1 MFLSHSLVSTY
12 ATEKCAAPTRF
23 HTLEDPNDCPE
34 PSRMTDASSPLF
46 DPPTENPGFEPVA
59 SVSELVEGK
68 VLQRVRPSGD
78 AVCLVRYKGEI
89 SALSDIC
96 THQHFSM
103 SLGDLLEDGTLQ
115 CAWHGA
121 RYDCKSGEVKQI
133 PATAPLP
140 VFHVR
145 LDGDTILVGPRC
157 ERIDEKSKVS
167 TVRVP

>member
-1 MFLSHSLVSTY
+1 MTG
-12 ATEKCAAPTRF
+12 APR
-23 HTLEDPNDCPE
+23 PI
-34 PSRMTDASSPLF
+34 F
-46 DPPTENPGFEPVA
+46 DPTPGNPEFEPVA
-59 SVSELVEGK
+59 SVGELNEGR

-78 AVCLVRYKGEI
+78 TVCLVRYKGEI

-121 RYDCKSGEVKQI
+121 RYDCRSGEVKQV

-140 VFHVR
+140 VFQVR
-145 LDGDTILVGPRC
+145 LEGDTILVGPRC
-157 ERIDEKSKVS
+157 ERVDGVYEPS

>member
-1 MFLSHSLVSTY
+1 
-12 ATEKCAAPTRF
+12 
-23 HTLEDPNDCPE
+23 
-34 PSRMTDASSPLF
+34 MTGASSPVF
-46 DPPTENPGFEPVA
+46 DSRTANPEFEPVA
-59 SVSELVEGK
+59 SVGDLTEGTI
-68 VLQRVRPSGD
+68 LQRVRPSGD

-103 SLGDLLEDGTLQ
+103 SLGDLLADGTLQ

-121 RYDCKSGEVKQI
+121 RYDCKSGEVKQV

-140 VFHVR
+140 VFQVR

-157 ERIDEKSKVS
+157 KRIDGKYESS

>member
-1 MFLSHSLVSTY
+1 MTGASRPVFDSQ
-12 ATEKCAAPTRF
+12 AG
-23 HTLEDPNDCPE
+23 NPE
-34 PSRMTDASSPLF
+34 
-46 DPPTENPGFEPVA
+46 FEPVA
-59 SVSELVEGK
+59 SVSDLTEGTI
-68 VLQRVRPSGD
+68 LQRVRPSGD

-103 SLGDLLEDGTLQ
+103 SLGDLLENGTLQ

-121 RYDCKSGEVKQI
+121 RYDCRTGEVSQE
-133 PATAPLP
+133 PATSPLP

-157 ERIDEKSKVS
+157 KRIDGKYESS
-167 TVRVP
+167 TVRVL

>member
-1 MFLSHSLVSTY
+1 MTGSFRPVYEPFGESGEV
-12 ATEKCAAPTRF
+12 EVVAA
-23 HTLEDPNDCPE
+23 
-34 PSRMTDASSPLF
+34 AS
-46 DPPTENPGFEPVA
+46 EIA
-59 SVSELVEGK
+59 EGT

-78 AVCLVRYKGEI
+78 AVCLVRYNGQI

-103 SLGDLLEDGTLQ
+103 ALGDLLEDGTLQ

-121 RYDCKSGEVKQI
+121 RYDCRSGEVKQV

-140 VFHVR
+140 VFQVR
-145 LDGDTILVGPRC
+145 LEGDQILVGPRC
-157 ERIDEKSKVS
+157 PRIDGKYEQS

>member
-1 MFLSHSLVSTY
+1 MTGAPRPVFD
-12 ATEKCAAPTRF
+12 AAPG
-23 HTLEDPNDCPE
+23 D
-34 PSRMTDASSPLF
+34 S
-46 DPPTENPGFEPVA
+46 GFEPVA
-59 SVSELVEGK
+59 TLAELADGT

-78 AVCLVRYKGEI
+78 AVCLVRHKGEI

-121 RYDCKSGEVKQI
+121 RYDCRTGEVKQV

-140 VFHVR
+140 VFQVR
-145 LDGDTILVGPRC
+145 LEGDTIMVGPRC
-157 ERIDEKSKVS
+157 QRIDGKYEPS
-167 TVRVP
+167 TVRVK